1 MMSGS
6 ASVPTKFSLAI
17 PSRTSRLRDVR
28 RFVVEHGRRANLSEE
43 VIDAMR
49 TAVDEACANI
59 IEHAYQGV
67 ADQIVNIEVT
77 VKPDC
82 FVVSLRDQ
90 GASFDRKAYHEPD
103 VRKLTKSRA
112 SGGLGVRMIRTL
124 MDQVEYSSNGATNEI
139 RLTKFTR
146 RQTDDRR

>member
-1 MMSGS
+1 MS
-6 ASVPTKFSLAI
+6 VQTRFSLAI
-17 PSRTSRLRDVR
+17 PGKTSRLKEVR
-28 RFVVEHGRRANLSEE
+28 RFVARHGRRANLSEE
-43 VIDAMR
+43 VINAMR

-59 IEHAYQGV
+59 IEHAYHGV

-90 GASFDRKAYHEPD
+90 GAPFDRKAYREPD
-103 VRKLTKSRA
+103 VRELTRSRA
-112 SGGLGVRMIRTL
+112 SGGLGVRMIHAL
-124 MDQVEYSSNGATNEI
+124 MDQVEYSSKGRTNEI

-146 RQTDDRR
+146 HQTDNLGKR